1 MLIDFVEEQPYVDYV
16 TDFELFH
23 NIDGVPGTKDM
34 NEIEG
39 SRAVS
44 ILVSV
49 PAIKH
54 GITVIHPSAEEIA
67 AEKCNCES

>member
-1 MLIDFVEEQPYVDYV
+1 MLIDFVEEQVYVDYV
-16 TDFELFH
+16 TDFEMFH
-23 NIDGVPGTKDM
+23 LIEGVGNTDKD
-34 NEIEG
+34 EIEG

-49 PAIKH
+49 PADKH
-54 GITVIHPSAEEIA
+54 GITVIHPNAETTA